1 MPDEIDQIQET
12 YERELNSMLA
22 ERLNHRPASES
33 RRDCIDCEEPIPEA
47 RRKAA
52 KGCQRCI
59 ACQTLHEN
67 WRPM

>member
-1 MPDEIDQIQET
+1 MGDEIDKAQAINEQF
-12 YERELNSMLA
+12 LDGVLA
-22 ERLNHRPASES
+22 DHQHRMPKGES

-47 RRKAA
+47 RRQAA
-52 KGCQRCI
+52 QGCQRCI